1 MLGSFRIRLLV
12 VILITMLVGLSLQ
25 SDHSSRYVVEAVLSN
40 YVLKDYGVEEKLALL
55 VENTRSRM
63 TDKEVPV
70 LAESEMQTPCSY
82 LTVAQRY
89 GWSWNEQTRKQEF
102 HPGVTLVVKESTLV
116 RPVLSGE
123 VVEVSRQE
131 EGRTILIKHGEK
143 LFSYYQGLEEVLV
156 RENQQVN
163 QDQILG
169 KTGKTLYFELRDEDG
184 PMDPQ
189 SLFP

>member
-82 LTVAQRY
+82 LTVAQL
-89 GWSWNEQTRKQEF
+89 
-102 HPGVTLVVKESTLV
+102 HP
-116 RPVLSGE
+116 
-123 VVEVSRQE
+123 
-131 EGRTILIKHGEK
+131 
-143 LFSYYQGLEEVLV
+143 
-156 RENQQVN
+156 
-163 QDQILG
+163 
-169 KTGKTLYFELRDEDG
+169 
-184 PMDPQ
+184 
-189 SLFP
+189 

>member
-1 MLGSFRIRLLV
+1 MVGSFRIRLLV
-12 VILITMLVGLSLQ
+12 VILIAMLVGLSLQ
-25 SDHSSRYVVEAVLSN
+25 SEHRSRYWVEAVLSN

-70 LAESEMQTPCSY
+70 MADSEMQSPCDY
-82 LTVAQRY
+82 LTVARRY
-89 GWSWNEQTRKQEF
+89 GWNWNEQTRKQEF
-102 HPGVTLVVKESTLV
+102 HPGVTLVVKENTLV

-123 VVEVSRQE
+123 VVEVSHQE
-131 EGRTILIKHGEK
+131 EGRTILIKHGPE
-143 LFSYYQGLEEVLV
+143 LFSYYQGLQEVLV
-156 RENQQVN
+156 REAQFVDQRQV
-163 QDQILG
+163 LG
-169 KTGKTLYFELRDEDG
+169 KTGKNLYFELRDENG